1 MPENQSTSPTSAP
14 SNTIS
19 PNDFVSIFAEML
31 KAETEKDSR
40 VGKLRSIR
48 GRLEKAGCDMPAVD
62 LCIKLR
68 KLEPEVA
75 ETRLR
80 NALRY
85 ARWLNMPIGAQ
96 PGLFSDDAGVP
107 SIDAQRG
114 LTEAQAYQ
122 EGHAAGLVGRSRT
135 DTRFDI
141 GTPMH
146 ARFVDGWNDGQATL
160 GEMLGREPEEG
171 ETLKPEKR
179 TAKPKGGTVSRGKP
193 KGRSGRGRS
202 SGPSQAAA

>member
-1 MPENQSTSPTSAP
+1 MPEAP
-14 SNTIS
+14 PPNTIS

-31 KAETEKDSR
+31 KAETDKDAR

-48 GRLEKAGCDMPAVD
+48 ARLEKAGCDMPAVD
-62 LCIKLR
+62 LVIKLR
-68 KLEPEVA
+68 KLEPDVA
-75 ETRLR
+75 EARLR

-96 PGLFSDDAGVP
+96 PGLFSDDAGLP
-107 SIDAQRG
+107 SVDAQRG

-122 EGHAAGLVGRSRT
+122 EGHAAGLAGRMPT
-135 DTRFDI
+135 DCRFDA
-141 GTPMH
+141 GTGMH
-146 ARFVDGWNDGQATL
+146 ARWRQGWDDGQAAL

-179 TAKPKGGTVSRGKP
+179 TAKPKGGTVARGRP
-193 KGRSGRGRS
+193 RGRGGRGRD
-202 SGPSQAAA
+202 SQASA